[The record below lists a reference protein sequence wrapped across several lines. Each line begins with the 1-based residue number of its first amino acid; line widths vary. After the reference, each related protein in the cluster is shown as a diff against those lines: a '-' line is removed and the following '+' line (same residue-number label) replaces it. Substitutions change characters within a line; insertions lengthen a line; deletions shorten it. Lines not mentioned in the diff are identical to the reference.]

1 MQYLIFFGGGL
12 LGLFLTILVQSEIIN
27 RSKKFAA
34 GFNEAFKF
42 YTTENR
48 GGIYIGLTV
57 LACCLFV
64 LPNMLNSDIN
74 AFEKFAERIRFWSIG
89 IGIGSQAIGF
99 LAVKRTHQELKKM
112 END

>member
-48 GGIYIGLTV
+48 GGIYIGITV
-57 LACCLFV
+57 LLCCLFV
-64 LPNMLNSDIN
+64 LPNILTSDIH

-89 IGIGSQAIGF
+89 IGVASQAIGF
-99 LAVKRTHQELKKM
+99 LVVKKSHEQIKKV